1 MKKKEQSYFLGET
14 NIDKMLPKVGSTL
27 EKETDKKAKMISSF
41 K

>member
-1 MKKKEQSYFLGET
+1 MKKKEQSYFLDET
-14 NIDKMLPKVGSTL
+14 DIDEMLPKVRSTL